1 MQDMQG
7 SPMSAQLAYAQVT
20 AAKPLP
26 EPERRHSDTEG
37 FGSSSLPRAQGLPK
51 PTKVSGLP
59 PRQTPGMF
67 RSWWRCVGRKVSDG
81 GHRPNG
87 DAGLSVGR
95 AFLPWSKRTY
105 DSGASL
111 WPPPAL
117 PQIEVLE

>member
-59 PRQTPGMF
+59 PRQTPGA
-67 RSWWRCVGRKVSDG
+67 S
-81 GHRPNG
+81 
-87 DAGLSVGR
+87 
-95 AFLPWSKRTY
+95 PWEWQAAQPT
-105 DSGASL
+105 GI
-111 WPPPAL
+111 AL
-117 PQIEVLE
+117 PGSVWRGGARSLVRA